1 MTDNGDRRPSL
12 QVRVPVI
19 TRNGLEEDANSSPP
33 TTHGFSPE
41 SDRTLVTPVTSPIS
55 WTTDAPLP
63 PWHEEEREEDVRWCR
78 IKDVGFEGE
87 IVGKGSFC
95 KVVKSN
101 TVYAVKTTLHE
112 TAVDMLFHEAK
123 ILSSIEPGARGIE
136 RFHGMITNGKKYGIV
151 MEYYPFTLSTYLA
164 SLNPVT
170 TTTWNNFVGDKLWL
184 SWSIQLCQ
192 GLKSLQDHEIVHCDI
207 KSANVFLD
215 VHLRAYL
222 GDFSSA
228 HTTAELAILDDSQS
242 MLAYSINFS
251 APELLSKRHAI
262 PTFASDIYSLGLVL
276 FHAATG
282 NEPYS
287 LATKNVSQKLIWA
300 QRGYALTYCSDE
312 DISRSKSVLPY
323 LERFI
328 THRQQID
335 EIVDTL
341 MQASKD

>member
-1 MTDNGDRRPSL
+1 MSDNGDRRPSL

-19 TRNGLEEDANSSPP
+19 TTEGLDEDANSSPP
-33 TTHGFSPE
+33 TTHDFSPE
-41 SDRTLVTPVTSPIS
+41 SDRTLVTPITSPIS
-55 WTTDAPLP
+55 WTTDALLP
-63 PWHEEEREEDVRWCR
+63 PWHEEERDDDVRWCR
-78 IKDVGFEGE
+78 IKNVGFEGE

-95 KVVKSN
+95 KVIKQSA
-101 TVYAVKTTLHE
+101 VYAVKIPLYE
-112 TAVDMLFHEAK
+112 TSVDMLFHEAK
-123 ILSSIEPGARGIE
+123 ILTSIGSGARGIE
-136 RFHGMITNGKKYGIV
+136 KFHGMVTSGKKYGIV
-151 MEYYPFTLSTYLA
+151 MDYYPFTLSTYLA
-164 SLNPVT
+164 TLNPLT
-170 TTTWNNFVGDKLWL
+170 TTTWNNFVGEKLWL
-184 SWSIQLCQ
+184 SWAIQLCQ
-192 GLKSLQDHEIVHCDI
+192 GLKTLQDHEIVHCDI

-215 VHLRAYL
+215 AHLNAYL

-228 HTTAELAILDDSQS
+228 HTTAELAISDDTQS

-251 APELLSKRHAI
+251 APELLSKLHAI

-312 DISRSKSVLPY
+312 DISRSKSVLPH

-328 THRQQID
+328 TQRQQID
-335 EIVDTL
+335 RIIDALT
-341 MQASKD
+341 QASKV